1 MLIFYLMKINNIHK
15 KKKNVTVLIIKKH
28 FTNLH
33 YVKFKQLIL
42 NNTINITCQLSNA
55 VSASKNFGRSL
66 VCIFAI
72 DESK

>member
-1 MLIFYLMKINNIHK
+1 
-15 KKKNVTVLIIKKH
+15 VLIIKKH

-42 NNTINITCQLSNA
+42 NNIIDITCQLSNA